1 MQSIHYK
8 SSQMYKVEIRITGW
22 LNFKKVKEKGRQ
34 FCIKIKIVWH
44 FSYVTMHVKWL
55 FLSCGFVKH

>member
-8 SSQMYKVEIRITGW
+8 SSQIYEVEIRVTGW

-34 FCIKIKIVWH
+34 FCIKIK
-44 FSYVTMHVKWL
+44 SY
-55 FLSCGFVKH
+55 GIFVMQQCM